1 MLDIDYAKSLD
12 QSIDRLARLLQR
24 MEERHNTLEGRFQAL
39 YQTAAVALAV
49 IVVSITLLVVVLS
62 FQFPHM
68 TTAMAEMNEKFG
80 RVSNDMA
87 KMDRVVADMN
97 LNMQS
102 LPQII
107 THVDRMNESLL
118 AVDNSV
124 SQIGQNMLRI
134 DNNIGSMT
142 VSVRDMRGSF
152 QYMEGNVARMGRST
166 NQMSQP
172 MRMFNFFNPFN

>member
-12 QSIDRLARLLQR
+12 HSIDRLGLLLQR
-24 MEERHNTLEGRFQAL
+24 IEERQNVLEGRFQTL

-62 FQFPHM
+62 YQLPHM
-68 TTAMAEMNEKFG
+68 TTAMIQMNEKFS

-87 KMDRVVADMN
+87 KMDLVVADMN

-102 LPQII
+102 LPEII
-107 THVDRMNESLL
+107 THVDRMNDSLV
-118 AVDNSV
+118 AVDTSV
-124 SQIGQNMLRI
+124 SLIGDNMVRI
-134 DNNIGSMT
+134 DNNLGNIT

-152 QYMEGNVARMGRST
+152 QFMEGNVARMGRNT
-166 NQMSQP
+166 NQLSQP
-172 MRMFNFFNPFN
+172 MRMFNWFNPFN